1 MQKFPG
7 FRNPDSLTWGDFE
20 GKGVVALDVTFDRGK
35 IMITMTPNVVTQNE
49 LVIVILCFFLTVIV
63 SIFAP
68 R

>member
-1 MQKFPG
+1 MRLFLIDSVFLQKKA
-7 FRNPDSLTWGDFE
+7 FE
-20 GKGVVALDVTFDRGK
+20 GKGVVALDMTFDGGK

-49 LVIVILCFFLTVIV
+49 LVIVILYFFLTVIV

>member
-1 MQKFPG
+1 MRLFLIDSVFLQKKAFK
-7 FRNPDSLTWGDFE
+7 
-20 GKGVVALDVTFDRGK
+20 GKGVVALDMTFDRGK
-35 IMITMTPNVVTQNE
+35 IMITMTPNVVTLQNE